1 VASIELIF
9 ELAEASV
16 EGVVSDV
23 VVLQVHDSVEFEG
36 RAESH

>member
-1 VASIELIF
+1 MSSIELFF

-23 VVLQVHDSVEFEG
+23 VHDSVEFEG
-36 RAESH
+36 GAGSR